1 MWRGKGDFRSL
12 LLCVALAFGSVAGVP
27 MRPDEIQRLMRT
39 LATGAIVQ
47 TAPDEAEEG
56 DRVDGDGVS

>member
-12 LLCVALAFGSVAGVP
+12 LLCVALAFGSMAGVP

-39 LATGAIVQ
+39 LATGASVQ
-47 TAPDEAEEG
+47 TAPEEKEDGEPIG
-56 DRVDGDGVS
+56 DDAS